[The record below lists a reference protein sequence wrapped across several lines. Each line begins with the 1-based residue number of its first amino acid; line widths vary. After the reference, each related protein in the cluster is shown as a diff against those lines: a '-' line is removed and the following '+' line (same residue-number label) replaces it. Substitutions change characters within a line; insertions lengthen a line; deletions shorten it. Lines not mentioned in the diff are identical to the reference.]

1 MSRTKG
7 ILSRREVL
15 SWSAYDWANSAFA
28 TTVMAGFFPV
38 FFNDYW
44 SAGAVGTVNTFRL
57 AMANVIASIVV
68 AFLAPVLG
76 AIADRGG
83 MRKKFLLGFAMLGI
97 VMTGSLFL
105 VEMGAWQFA
114 AAIFAVA
121 FIGFAGGNVFYD
133 SLLVDIAPD
142 EDFDLVSGF
151 GFALG
156 YLGGG
161 LLFLV
166 NVLMTLNPGWFGFA
180 DAAAAVRV
188 SFLSVAI
195 WWAVFSIP
203 LFLFVRERPVEDR
216 ERRGNAV
223 TEGFRQLVETFRHVR
238 AYRVLFLFL
247 IAYWLYIDGVHTVI
261 KMAVDYGI
269 KLELNR
275 GDLITALLVTQFVG
289 FPAAIAFGWSGKKI
303 GPKAGIIF
311 GVAVYM
317 IVTAWASLFLDEVWE
332 FYALAIVVG
341 LVQGGVQS
349 LSRSLFARLIPENK
363 SAEFFGFYNML
374 GKFAAVIGPFL
385 VGWVAL
391 TTGNSRIAIAA
402 IIPLFVLGIF
412 VLFFVDVEK
421 GSAQADRMEDAG

>member
-1 MSRTKG
+1 MSPANG
-7 ILSRREVL
+7 ILRRREVL

-38 FFNDYW
+38 FFNDFW
-44 SAGAVGTVNTFRL
+44 SAGADGAVTTFRL
-57 AMANVIASIVV
+57 AMANVIASVIV
-68 AFLAPVLG
+68 AILAPVLG

-83 MRKKFLLGFAMLGI
+83 MRKKFLFGFAMLGI

-114 AAIFAVA
+114 AAIFAMA
-121 FIGFAGGNVFYD
+121 FVGFAGGNVFYD
-133 SLLVDIAPD
+133 SLLVDIAPN

-166 NVLMTLNPGWFGFA
+166 NVLMTLNPGWFGLA
-180 DAAAAVRV
+180 DTATAVRV

-203 LFLFVRERPVEDR
+203 LLLFVREKPVADHV
-216 ERRGNAV
+216 RRGNSV
-223 TEGFRQLVETFRHVR
+223 VEGFRQLADTFRHVR

-247 IAYWLYIDGVHTVI
+247 VAYWLYIDGVHTVI

-269 KLELNR
+269 KLELDR
-275 GDLITALLVTQFVG
+275 QHLITALLVTQFVG

-303 GPKAGIIF
+303 GPKTGIII

-317 IVTAWASLFLDEVWE
+317 VVTAWASLFLDEVWE
-332 FYALAIVVG
+332 FYALAIVIG
-341 LVQGGVQS
+341 MVQGGVQS
-349 LSRSLFARLIPENK
+349 LSRSLFARLIPEDK

-374 GKFAAVIGPFL
+374 GKFAAVVGPFL
-385 VGWVAL
+385 IGWVAL
-391 TTGNSRIAIAA
+391 TTGNPRIAIAA
-402 IIPLFVLGIF
+402 IIPLFVLGMI

-421 GSAQADRMEDAG
+421 GETQANRMVGA